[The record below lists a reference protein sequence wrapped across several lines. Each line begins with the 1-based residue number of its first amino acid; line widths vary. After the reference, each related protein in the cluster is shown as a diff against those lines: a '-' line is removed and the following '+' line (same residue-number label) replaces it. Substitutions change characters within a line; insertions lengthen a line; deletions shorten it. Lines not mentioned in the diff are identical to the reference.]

1 MIKRKT
7 YTYRRGEI
15 IDIEEYHDGNYGAK
29 GIRRQKKKKAT
40 PEDIERVNQYNKM
53 KRCRAR
59 LLEYFRPGD
68 LLITW
73 TYRPENRPPSMKE
86 AQKHFRK
93 AIRKV
98 RGEYRKR
105 SYEPFWIRNIERGTR
120 GAWHIHIV
128 INEIGETASIV
139 ERAWEHGGT
148 WTQAIKKSPFYDED
162 FTLLA
167 SYMTKSEK
175 TVEKRKDGTKAKP
188 KIRESSYWTSKNM
201 PLPES
206 KKDKLIRWKKEV
218 KPKKGYYIVRSHEG
232 INPVT
237 GFKYRR
243 YTMARLEGVGT

>member
-1 MIKRKT
+1 M
-7 YTYRRGEI
+7 
-15 IDIEEYHDGNYGAK
+15 
-29 GIRRQKKKKAT
+29 
-40 PEDIERVNQYNKM
+40 
-53 KRCRAR
+53 
-59 LLEYFRPGD
+59 
-68 LLITW
+68 ITW

-86 AQKHFRK
+86 ALKQFWK
-93 AIRKV
+93 AIRRV
-98 RGEYRKR
+98 REAYRKR
-105 SYEPFWIRNIERGTR
+105 GRELFWIRNIERGTR

-139 ERAWEHGGT
+139 EKAWDYGGT
-148 WTQAIKKSPFYDED
+148 WTQAIKKSAFYDED

-175 TVEKRKDGTKAKP
+175 TVEKRKDGTKAKS
-188 KIRESSYWTSKNM
+188 KIKESSYGTSRNM
-201 PLPES
+201 PLPEP
-206 KKDKLIRWKKEV
+206 KPDKLVRWKKEV